1 MGISTPITTI
11 ILSTIII
18 LTITTTYNTIITQS
32 ITTIQNQ
39 INTNHENKNTIITI
53 ENIEIQ
59 ERSITLKL
67 RNIAGNPII
76 FGGETYKWC
85 SFIISYKNQSKWI
98 TILIE
103 DYTITKIEITGTNIT
118 TNNKTLNPG
127 QEATIT
133 INIPPNQPPIPSN
146 TIIIIVFTT
155 NNGIKTTYIGAR

>member
-18 LTITTTYNTIITQS
+18 LTITTTYHTLLTQS
-32 ITTIQNQ
+32 TTIIQNQ
-39 INTNHENKNTIITI
+39 LNTNIENRNTILTI
-53 ENIEIQ
+53 ENVQIQ

-85 SFIISYKNQSKWI
+85 SFIISYKSQNEWV
-98 TILIE
+98 TTLIE
-103 DYTITKIEITGTNIT
+103 NYTITKIEITGTSIT
-118 TNNKTLNPG
+118 TTNTTLNPG

-133 INIPPNQPPIPSN
+133 INIPPTNPPIPPN
-146 TIIIIVFTT
+146 TIVKIVFTT
-155 NNGIKTTYIGAR
+155 NNGVKTTYVGAR

>member
-18 LTITTTYNTIITQS
+18 LTITTTYHTLLTQS
-32 ITTIQNQ
+32 TTIIQNQ
-39 INTNHENKNTIITI
+39 LNTNIENRNTILTI
-53 ENIEIQ
+53 ENVQIQ

-85 SFIISYKNQSKWI
+85 SFIISYKNQNEWV
-98 TILIE
+98 TTLIE
-103 DYTITKIEITGTNIT
+103 NYTITKIEITGTSIT
-118 TNNKTLNPG
+118 TTNTTLNPG

-133 INIPPNQPPIPSN
+133 INIPPTNPPIPPN
-146 TIIIIVFTT
+146 TIVTIVFTT
-155 NNGIKTTYIGAR
+155 NNGVKTTYVGAR